1 MNLKKLLTTEM
12 PTISKSMPYWSAF
25 KVCSLLFLLP
35 EAAMIFAL
43 LLNQVTLTEFWQ
55 ISLFLLLLWPIE
67 PIVLCMKERTLLV
80 IIVAAV
86 AILLIAAVI
95 LFVPTESVNSND
107 TQYADRRLLS
117 DLSIS
122 NQIDFVAGRFRRES
136 VIIYRLLSSD
146 FSTSKFSLV
155 RTEELKR
162 DYVKRVSA
170 VARSCNMDFTP
181 LMDDEVLV
189 FYGSDYSVV
198 YVKSKPNSYI
208 IYFGAQ

>member
-1 MNLKKLLTTEM
+1 MKPIAKWTLAMTT
-12 PTISKSMPYWSAF
+12 I
-25 KVCSLLFLLP
+25 LLF
-35 EAAMIFAL
+35 
-43 LLNQVTLTEFWQ
+43 V
-55 ISLFLLLLWPIE
+55 
-67 PIVLCMKERTLLV
+67 IVGV
-80 IIVAAV
+80 V
-86 AILLIAAVI
+86 
-95 LFVPTESVNSND
+95 LFVPTEKVNSHN
-107 TQYADRRLLS
+107 TQYVDRRLLS

-170 VARSCNMDFTP
+170 VARSCNVDFTP

-208 IYFGAQ
+208 IYIGAQ

>member
-1 MNLKKLLTTEM
+1 MRFGFRRARLHAARRSRQTGILHNRLAMTT
-12 PTISKSMPYWSAF
+12 I
-25 KVCSLLFLLP
+25 LLF
-35 EAAMIFAL
+35 
-43 LLNQVTLTEFWQ
+43 V
-55 ISLFLLLLWPIE
+55 
-67 PIVLCMKERTLLV
+67 IVGV
-80 IIVAAV
+80 V
-86 AILLIAAVI
+86 
-95 LFVPTESVNSND
+95 LFVPTEKVNSHN

-170 VARSCNMDFTP
+170 VARSCNVDFTP

>member
-1 MNLKKLLTTEM
+1 MIRIPIITIAKWTLAMTT
-12 PTISKSMPYWSAF
+12 I
-25 KVCSLLFLLP
+25 LLF
-35 EAAMIFAL
+35 
-43 LLNQVTLTEFWQ
+43 V
-55 ISLFLLLLWPIE
+55 
-67 PIVLCMKERTLLV
+67 IVGV
-80 IIVAAV
+80 V
-86 AILLIAAVI
+86 
-95 LFVPTESVNSND
+95 LFVPTEKVNSHN
-107 TQYADRRLLS
+107 TQYVDRRLLS

-170 VARSCNMDFTP
+170 VARSCNVDFTP
-181 LMDDEVLV
+181 LMDDDVLV
-189 FYGSDYSVV
+189 FYGSGYSVV

>member
-1 MNLKKLLTTEM
+1 MKPIAKWTLAMTT
-12 PTISKSMPYWSAF
+12 I
-25 KVCSLLFLLP
+25 LLF
-35 EAAMIFAL
+35 
-43 LLNQVTLTEFWQ
+43 V
-55 ISLFLLLLWPIE
+55 
-67 PIVLCMKERTLLV
+67 IVGV
-80 IIVAAV
+80 V
-86 AILLIAAVI
+86 
-95 LFVPTESVNSND
+95 LFVPTEKVNSHN
-107 TQYADRRLLS
+107 TQYVDRRLLS

-170 VARSCNMDFTP
+170 VARSCNVDFTP
-181 LMDDEVLV
+181 LMDDDVLV
-189 FYGSDYSVV
+189 YYGSDYSVV
-198 YVKSKPNSYI
+198 YVKSKPSSYI

>member
-1 MNLKKLLTTEM
+1 MTT
-12 PTISKSMPYWSAF
+12 I
-25 KVCSLLFLLP
+25 LLFV
-35 EAAMIFAL
+35 IVG
-43 LLNQVTLTEFWQ
+43 VT
-55 ISLFLLLLWPIE
+55 
-67 PIVLCMKERTLLV
+67 
-80 IIVAAV
+80 
-86 AILLIAAVI
+86 
-95 LFVPTESVNSND
+95 LFVPTEKVNSRS

-146 FSTSKFSLV
+146 FSTSKFSIV

-170 VARSCNMDFTP
+170 VARSCNVDFTP
-181 LMDDEVLV
+181 LMDDDVLV
-189 FYGSDYSVV
+189 YYGSDYSVV
-198 YVKSKPNSYI
+198 YVKSKPSSYI

>member
-1 MNLKKLLTTEM
+1 MKPIAKWTLAMTT
-12 PTISKSMPYWSAF
+12 I
-25 KVCSLLFLLP
+25 LLF
-35 EAAMIFAL
+35 
-43 LLNQVTLTEFWQ
+43 V
-55 ISLFLLLLWPIE
+55 
-67 PIVLCMKERTLLV
+67 IVGV
-80 IIVAAV
+80 V
-86 AILLIAAVI
+86 
-95 LFVPTESVNSND
+95 LFVPTEKVNSHN
-107 TQYADRRLLS
+107 TQYVDRRLLS

-170 VARSCNMDFTP
+170 VARSCNVDFTP

>member
-1 MNLKKLLTTEM
+1 MIRIPIRTIAKWTLAMTT
-12 PTISKSMPYWSAF
+12 I
-25 KVCSLLFLLP
+25 LLFV
-35 EAAMIFAL
+35 IVG
-43 LLNQVTLTEFWQ
+43 VT
-55 ISLFLLLLWPIE
+55 
-67 PIVLCMKERTLLV
+67 
-80 IIVAAV
+80 
-86 AILLIAAVI
+86 
-95 LFVPTESVNSND
+95 LFVPTEKVNSRS

-146 FSTSKFSLV
+146 FSTSKFSIV

-170 VARSCNMDFTP
+170 VARSCNVDFMP
-181 LMDDEVLV
+181 LMDDDVLV
-189 FYGSDYSVV
+189 YYGSDYSVV
-198 YVKSKPNSYI
+198 YVKSKPSSYI

>member
-1 MNLKKLLTTEM
+1 MKPIAKWTLAMTT
-12 PTISKSMPYWSAF
+12 I
-25 KVCSLLFLLP
+25 LLF
-35 EAAMIFAL
+35 
-43 LLNQVTLTEFWQ
+43 V
-55 ISLFLLLLWPIE
+55 
-67 PIVLCMKERTLLV
+67 IVGV
-80 IIVAAV
+80 V
-86 AILLIAAVI
+86 
-95 LFVPTESVNSND
+95 LFVPTEKVNSHN
-107 TQYADRRLLS
+107 TQYVDRRLLS

-170 VARSCNMDFTP
+170 VARSCNVDFTP

-198 YVKSKPNSYI
+198 YVKSKPSSYI

>member
-1 MNLKKLLTTEM
+1 MKPIAKWTLAMTT
-12 PTISKSMPYWSAF
+12 I
-25 KVCSLLFLLP
+25 LLF
-35 EAAMIFAL
+35 
-43 LLNQVTLTEFWQ
+43 V
-55 ISLFLLLLWPIE
+55 
-67 PIVLCMKERTLLV
+67 IVGV
-80 IIVAAV
+80 V
-86 AILLIAAVI
+86 
-95 LFVPTESVNSND
+95 LFVPTEKGNSHN
-107 TQYADRRLLS
+107 TQYVDRRLLS

-170 VARSCNMDFTP
+170 VARSCNVDFTP

-198 YVKSKPNSYI
+198 YVKSKPSSYI